1 MSSNKSSKN
10 NNQNEIRHSFDISER
25 RDRIPRQNTGTTNT
39 KPIDVNKMTGNKN
52 K

>member
-1 MSSNKSSKN
+1 MSDNTNNKTNGQS
-10 NNQNEIRHSFDISER
+10 EIRHSFDISER
-25 RDRIPRQNTGTTNT
+25 RDRVPKQNTGTSNT